1 MLIKFTLLTINICFC
16 LFDFSL
22 VSPIDPKTIIYQF
35 LQIQMTSE
43 WFPIILLTT
52 SIVTSQFVV
61 FAYSFLGTYLTDQC
75 EQIGHLAY
83 QLHWNGKTLRSQRAI
98 AFIIL
103 YSQGGKSI
111 TSGKFNRVSLENYC
125 DILNTSFSYF
135 TLLQSVFQ

>member
-1 MLIKFTLLTINICFC
+1 MI
-16 LFDFSL
+16 
-22 VSPIDPKTIIYQF
+22 IIYQF
-35 LQIQMTSE
+35 SQIQTSE
-43 WFPIILLTT
+43 WLPIVLLTT

-61 FAYSFLGTYLTDQC
+61 FAYSFLGTYLTDHCKQV
-75 EQIGHLAY
+75 GHLAY
-83 QLHWNGKTLRSQRAI
+83 QLHWNGKALRSQRAI

-111 TSGKFNRVSLENYC
+111 TSGKFNQVSLENYC